1 MMPQQVSLSEVQTH
15 PSGQKTIPVLVIHTC
30 PSTVHTCP
38 SSMTWSMSV
47 RLSPLVEV
55 VFILMSRSRRRLPM

>member
-1 MMPQQVSLSEVQTH
+1 
-15 PSGQKTIPVLVIHTC
+15 
-30 PSTVHTCP
+30 
-38 SSMTWSMSV
+38 MTWSMSV